1 MNVIIAQW
9 LKYRACELQ
18 IRSLNL
24 PGAFDHIFWIKFLKL
39 HVYFLSRI
47 AFLAYLAKWH
57 IFLIHAAIL
66 FFFFKKL
73 FQGVLS
79 HLNKCLYLY
88 MNLYFINKFNENRC
102 FMWGFEFCCYFSD
115 FEEWPI
121 VIQRKKAL
129 CLLLHQPSL
138 FKTAIWWNVIPI
150 AGPENVNHCQ
160 IYFLISAL

>member
-1 MNVIIAQW
+1 MNCRSEVWICLGLLII
-9 LKYRACELQ
+9 YSEL
-18 IRSLNL
+18 N
-24 PGAFDHIFWIKFLKL
+24 FWNYMYIFYPEL
-39 HVYFLSRI
+39 HFWPIWQNDIYFLYILLSY
-47 AFLAYLAKWH
+47 FSYLRNYFKVYWAT
-57 IFLIHAAIL
+57 LINAVYIYIWNYSL
-66 FFFFKKL
+66 LTNLMKTC
-73 FQGVLS
+73 VLCEG
-79 HLNKCLYLY
+79 LN
-88 MNLYFINKFNENRC
+88 FVVI
-102 FMWGFEFCCYFSD
+102 FSD

>member
-1 MNVIIAQW
+1 MNCRSEVWICLGLLII
-9 LKYRACELQ
+9 YSEL
-18 IRSLNL
+18 N
-24 PGAFDHIFWIKFLKL
+24 FWNYMYIFYPEL
-39 HVYFLSRI
+39 H
-47 AFLAYLAKWH
+47 FLAYLAKWH
-57 IFLIHAAIL
+57 IFLIHPAIL
-66 FFFFKKL
+66 FFFLKKL

-102 FMWGFEFCCYFSD
+102 FMCGLEFCCYFSD

-150 AGPENVNHCQ
+150 AGLENVNHRQ